1 MTTDITRK
9 VLAPEDLGIGRLFER
24 VRDAVVVADATN
36 GRIVLWNPTAEAMFG
51 YSADEALGM
60 SVSALVPQ
68 PLKVRHSEGLA
79 RYRATGHG
87 HIVDAGG
94 VVEVPALRKSGDEIR
109 VELSLN
115 PIDQVRLE
123 GTFVLAIIRDVTER
137 TRLRLASE
145 RQLRDIESL
154 YRADSVLHRS
164 LRLDDVLQGLVDL
177 ATDIMRA
184 DKSAVLVWD
193 ADHERLVPGASRGF
207 RPESLTAMS
216 HGHGAGIGDYVV
228 LTGQAIAV
236 EDTTDDSFVMHDI
249 TDAEGI
255 RSFMHVPV
263 QVSGEVFGVFAVHY
277 RDTHSFTNDEKRML
291 EALAQRAAL
300 AIENARLYERA
311 QTAAVLEERQR
322 LARELHD
329 AVTQTLF
336 AASLIAETLPKVW
349 RMNQER
355 GERSLVDLRRLTWGA
370 LAEMRTLLLE
380 LRPAALTEAPL
391 SELIQQLAQATAAR
405 GDLDVNVSA
414 VGQHR
419 VPHDVQLAVYRLAQE
434 ALNNVIKHA
443 AAKRVD
449 VELQVQAETVYLS
462 VVDDGRGFDAQSI
475 PAGHL
480 GLGIMGERAAAIGAM
495 LTVDSRPGAGTRVAL
510 HWSAASGVGAPSST

>member
-1 MTTDITRK
+1 MTADITRK

-336 AASLIAETLPKVW
+336 AA
-349 RMNQER
+349 R
-355 GERSLVDLRRLTWGA
+355 
-370 LAEMRTLLLE
+370 
-380 LRPAALTEAPL
+380 RPAALTEAPL